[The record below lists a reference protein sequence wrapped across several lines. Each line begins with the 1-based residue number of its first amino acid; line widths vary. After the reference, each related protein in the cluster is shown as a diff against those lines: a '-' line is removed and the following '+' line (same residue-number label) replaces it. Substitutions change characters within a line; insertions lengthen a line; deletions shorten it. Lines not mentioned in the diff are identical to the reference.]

1 MNMHKLLKSKRRGSV
16 IPLAMVAVAML
27 LIVGTGLL
35 TIGFNSRTLSVRT
48 ASQIA
53 ARSAADAGLTKA
65 LYEMNQ
71 KLNVKPWDSNSLPL
85 AANQTLPNC
94 CSFLNYT
101 ITGDIAGGYTIESV
115 GKSNHAEKSVRC
127 TLRLRGPFDYS
138 IFAVQGLEL
147 KNSAVVDWYNFED
160 DDEPMKVATNS
171 NASSAIIL
179 KNSATINGDVIVG
192 AGGDPD
198 DVIELKNSATITGDT
213 SAMPVE
219 QELPPII
226 VPQWLQA
233 MTLQETIENGDET
246 YPSGKYEG
254 IDLGTGSELYISEN
268 VTFYITGDVTLR
280 NSAKIIVEE
289 NASLVL
295 YVGGK
300 IEGKNSSAFNNETQD
315 PKRLKIFGLDG
326 CDQMSFKNGSEFYG
340 VIYAP
345 NANVTFH
352 NSADAYG
359 SIIVKNF
366 EQKNSVAFHYDASLR
381 KNVSIDD
388 PAIAFEVTNWNEN

>member
-16 IPLAMVAVAML
+16 IPLAMLAVAML

-35 TIGFNSRTLSVRT
+35 TLGFNSRTFSART

-71 KLNVKPWDSNSLPL
+71 KLNVKPWDGDSLPL

-101 ITGDIAGGYTIESV
+101 ITGDIVNGYTIESV
-115 GKSNHAEKSVRC
+115 GKSNHAEQSVKC
-127 TLRLRGPFDYS
+127 TLKLKGPFEYA
-138 IFAVQGLEL
+138 IFAIQGLEL

-160 DDEPMKVATNS
+160 DDVAMKVATNS
-171 NASSAIIL
+171 TASSAITL

-198 DVIELKNSATITGDT
+198 DVIELKNSATITGET
-213 SAMPVE
+213 SAMPAE

-226 VPQWLQA
+226 VPQWLQS
-233 MTLQETIENGDET
+233 MTLRETIESGDDI

-254 IDLGTGSELYISEN
+254 IDLSTGSELYILEN

-300 IEGKNSSAFNNETQD
+300 IEGKNGSAFNNEAQD
-315 PKRLKIFGLDG
+315 PKKLKIFGLDG

-345 NANVTFH
+345 NADVTFH

-366 EQKNSVAFHYDASLR
+366 EQKNSATFHYDASLR

-388 PAIAFEVTNWNEN
+388 PAIAFEVSNWNEN